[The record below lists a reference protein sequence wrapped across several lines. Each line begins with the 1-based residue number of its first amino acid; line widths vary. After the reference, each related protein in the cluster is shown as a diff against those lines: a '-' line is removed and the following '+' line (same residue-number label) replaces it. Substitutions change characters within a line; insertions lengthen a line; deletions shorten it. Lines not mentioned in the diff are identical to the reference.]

1 MRILS
6 ITAQKPYPSTRYCDM
21 SPEMTEKFSAAW
33 IRAIRAAVDNFNPD
47 LILCHHLYLLTA
59 LVRKAEWQKRA
70 VPALS
75 LRERSRRKRVL

>member
-21 SPEMTEKFSAAW
+21 SPEMTEEFSEAW
-33 IRAIRAAVDNFNPD
+33 LRVIRTAVEGFNPV

-75 LRERSRRKRVL
+75 LRERLRRKRAS